1 MKNHERR
8 SLPSTP
14 FLPFAVDCCVLLLP
28 SFYQLHRHFIS
39 TQKKSWIPELCWRI
53 PHTFLPFSLHI
64 SSPRGTYLPTECLIC
79 WSLTTLNHQKLQ
91 TKLQM
96 SWNYFKTS
104 FLGKDITTLVEPKIK
119 KTWILFEKNTD
130 PSLACWLR
138 VTDCY
143 ILFLFLP
150 EHSVLLQRAVVT
162 TSSWPTKVLP
172 GQYCTQ
178 WGGGHWQERLPWPP
192 PPGLATATGNSN
204 YLNSNK
210 PDKELGDEALHC

>member
-14 FLPFAVDCCVLLLP
+14 LLPFAVDCCVLLLP

-39 TQKKSWIPELCWRI
+39 TQKKSWIPELCWKI
-53 PHTFLPFSLHI
+53 PHSFLPFSLHI

-104 FLGKDITTLVEPKIK
+104 FLGKDITTLVEPKIN
-119 KTWILFEKNTD
+119 KNMDFVWKEYWPFPCLLTESDWLLYFISIFTGSFCSVAESSGYHLQLTD
-130 PSLACWLR
+130 
-138 VTDCY
+138 
-143 ILFLFLP
+143 
-150 EHSVLLQRAVVT
+150 
-162 TSSWPTKVLP
+162 
-172 GQYCTQ
+172 
-178 WGGGHWQERLPWPP
+178 
-192 PPGLATATGNSN
+192 
-204 YLNSNK
+204 
-210 PDKELGDEALHC
+210 